1 MIVSDSP
8 RCATMPQ
15 PSIGLYIHIPFCQ
28 TKCIYC
34 NFNTYARLEHLIP
47 DYVRALSHEMKIWG
61 ELLEQPVVRT
71 IFLGGGTPSLLPA
84 SEITHV
90 LDAARK
96 SFAVGRE
103 AEITLEANPGDV
115 VGGKLSCWKA
125 LGVNRLS
132 MGVQTFDDGELQMLT
147 RRHTAQQ
154 AKEAYRRMKAASFDN
169 VSFDLI
175 YGLPKQSLETWR
187 STLEQSLE
195 LDPLHIS
202 LYGLTI
208 EEGTPL
214 KQDVESGRL
223 PKPDPDLAADMYL
236 LAEEMLKG
244 YRHYEIS
251 NWAKPGYEA
260 KHNLIYWRNEPF
272 LGVGPG
278 AHSYLRGKRFW
289 NIKSPA
295 DYVRRLT
302 IDTGA
307 RWPFDEMPTVEEW
320 RETDP
325 KEEASETSI
334 LKLRLDEGL
343 AIADVESRFGEAEA
357 QRQTNVLRG
366 FATHSLVAE
375 SGGVFRLT
383 SQGRLL
389 SNEIFVKLLPE

>member
-1 MIVSDSP
+1 
-8 RCATMPQ
+8 MPQ
-15 PSIGLYIHIPFCQ
+15 EPIGLYIHIPFCQ

-47 DYVRALSHEMKIWG
+47 EYVRALCHEMQMWG
-61 ELLEQPVVRT
+61 ELLEQPAVRT
-71 IFLGGGTPSLLPA
+71 IFLGGGTPSLLPE

-96 SFAVGRE
+96 SFSVARD
-103 AEITLEANPGDV
+103 AEVTLEANPGDITEA
-115 VGGKLSCWKA
+115 KLSCWKA

-132 MGVQTFDDGELQMLT
+132 MGVQSFDDGELQMLT
-147 RRHTAQQ
+147 RRHTAHQ
-154 AKEAYRRMKAASFDN
+154 AKEAYRRMKGAGFEN

-175 YGLPKQSLETWR
+175 YGLPGQSLETWR
-187 STLEQSLE
+187 RTLEQSLGLE
-195 LDPLHIS
+195 PVHIS

-214 KQDVESGRL
+214 KHEVESGRL

-260 KHNLIYWRNEPF
+260 RHNLIYWRNEPF

-289 NIKSPA
+289 NIKSPP
-295 DYVRRLT
+295 DYIRRLT
-302 IDTGA
+302 ADTGA

-320 RETDP
+320 RATEAKDEAAET
-325 KEEASETSI
+325 AI

-343 AIADVESRFGEAEA
+343 AIADIGSRFGEAEA
-357 QRQTNVLRG
+357 RRQAAVLRG
-366 FATHSLVAE
+366 FVGHGLVTE
-375 SGGVFRLT
+375 SDGFFRLT

-389 SNEIFVKLLPE
+389 SNEIFVKLLPEES